1 MTAADL
7 QSWCGLPDHEK
18 RKAAGPMLSGT
29 GWFYY
34 GHRVEHPGEAELL
47 RWAGD
52 SGASKASMP
61 PAPETRAHGD
71 SGAIGEAPRPRT
83 IRAKRQAVT
92 DALARHPELSAREI
106 ARLTGTSHRFVSL
119 QRRKRCQPHEATP
132 C

>member
-7 QSWCGLPDHEK
+7 QSWCGLPDHFK
-18 RKAAGPMLSGT
+18 RQAAPDMLAGKVWWHW
-29 GWFYY
+29 GKKI
-34 GHRVEHPGEAELL
+34 EHPGEAELL

-52 SGASKASMP
+52 SAPSKASMP

-71 SGAIGEAPRPRT
+71 SGAIGGAPRPRT

-106 ARLTGTSHRFVSL
+106 ARLTDTSHRFVSL
-119 QRRKRCQPHEATP
+119 LRRKRCQPHEATP